1 MTYAHASAVL
11 EMTTPL
17 VGWQPGVGRRRLARS
32 PRGELIVPPGW
43 WPPLLDFGAAALS
56 RYQRL
61 VRAVKFSAVIK
72 AEVGVYRWQK
82 PDGEVA
88 EAECVE
94 KVMVVDMVRPLELE
108 PAGLKEVMDM
118 GGQYVGI
125 LPQRWAAGFGRFK
138 VIDLT

>member
-1 MTYAHASAVL
+1 MSYARASAVL

-17 VGWQPGVGRRRLARS
+17 VGWLPGTERMRLARS

-43 WPPLLDFGAAALS
+43 WPPLLDFGASALS

-61 VRAVKFSAVIK
+61 VRGVKFSAVVR
-72 AEVGVYRWQK
+72 ADVGVYRWQK

-88 EAECVE
+88 EAECIDRLVVVE
-94 KVMVVDMVRPLELE
+94 MVRPTELE
-108 PAGLKEVMDM
+108 PHGLKEAMDM

-125 LPQRWAAGFGRFK
+125 MPQKWAAGFGRFK